1 MADTTAANLSTYLS
15 GLAEN
20 TKDTPYDINITE
32 ATSSDFNGSSASD
45 TSIQA
50 VIYLNKKYVNLTFA
64 DTIEKPTNTDNYF
77 RVYLTTDTANK
88 LSLDSSVEVE
98 NPYIVSV
105 DTSLFSE
112 STSASSMFA
121 GCSGLTTIDTSNF
134 TKVTNALKMFYKC
147 SSLTSVDASYFT
159 NVTATTAMFAYCT
172 GLESFDTKGFTSAV
186 DTVWTFQNC
195 TNLKT
200 LNARGFEKVTVWYQV
215 VGNCTNLKE
224 ITNFVC
230 PIDTTKANDYSTGTN
245 TIYKVPFTNTINKTS
260 TNYLIRLRTS
270 AQDNNYTVD
279 ITKKGIAE
287 AKNTTTKTT
296 FESSYP
302 IFQTSGNLDEEIIA
316 SEITD
321 VQFKNMSLYRVP
333 WEETTTA

>member
-172 GLESFDTKGFTSAV
+172 
-186 DTVWTFQNC
+186 
-195 TNLKT
+195 NLKT